1 MANFFDKIGNYI
13 NEAVV
18 NASNA
23 NIYKQLASW
32 HKIDT
37 PVAGYQTNQVGKP
50 KKSLEIQAANS
61 LFTRNMNFDK
71 IDYLQRSHLASSIK
85 EIIIFEGFC

>member
-23 NIYKQLASW
+23 NIYRQLGSW

-37 PVAGYQTNQVGKP
+37 PVAGYQMNQVGKP
-50 KKSLEIQAANS
+50 KKSLELQAANS

-71 IDYLQRSHLASSIK
+71 IDYLQRSHLAS
-85 EIIIFEGFC
+85 